1 MIPRFSRKYSIAL
14 ACISG
19 LMSFSAYTGCQVA
32 GAAHSSRSE
41 EVGSQTAHS
50 EQEISVATPR
60 EEVQV
65 VVGAERTELLLPLL
79 RDKRVALVANATSV
93 VGMEREHLLDNLLRQ
108 GVNVVKILGPEHGFR
123 GDADAGATVKDERD
137 VRTGIPIVS
146 LYGKNKKPTPRMLAD
161 VDVLL
166 FDMQDVGTR
175 FFTYISTLHYVM
187 EACAVEQKKLIVTD
201 RPNPNDYV
209 DGPILQD
216 DCRSFVGVDP
226 LPILHGLTIGEL
238 ANMIN
243 GEGWLGKKEMKCDLT
258 VVPMSGWKHGQEYA
272 LPVKPSPNLPTAN
285 AIAWYPSLCLFEATI
300 MSVGRGTDFPFEVL
314 GYPKKVFG
322 SFVFVPRPIRGMD
335 SNPLYK
341 GRHCYGVDLR
351 GEKAP
356 RGLSLQLLIRY
367 YRTARR
373 EGIKFVN
380 RKQMFNLL
388 AGTKELAQQIEKGRT
403 EEQIRASWQ
412 SDLDKYHKLRKK
424 YLLYPTP
431 TE

>member
-1 MIPRFSRKYSIAL
+1 
-14 ACISG
+14 
-19 LMSFSAYTGCQVA
+19 
-32 GAAHSSRSE
+32 
-41 EVGSQTAHS
+41 
-50 EQEISVATPR
+50 
-60 EEVQV
+60 
-65 VVGAERTELLLPLL
+65 
-79 RDKRVALVANATSV
+79 
-93 VGMEREHLLDNLLRQ
+93 
-108 GVNVVKILGPEHGFR
+108 
-123 GDADAGATVKDERD
+123 
-137 VRTGIPIVS
+137 
-146 LYGKNKKPTPRMLAD
+146 
-161 VDVLL
+161 
-166 FDMQDVGTR
+166 
-175 FFTYISTLHYVM
+175 
-187 EACAVEQKKLIVTD
+187 
-201 RPNPNDYV
+201 
-209 DGPILQD
+209 
-216 DCRSFVGVDP
+216 
-226 LPILHGLTIGEL
+226 
-238 ANMIN
+238 
-243 GEGWLGKKEMKCDLT
+243 
-258 VVPMSGWKHGQEYA
+258 
-272 LPVKPSPNLPTAN
+272 
-285 AIAWYPSLCLFEATI
+285 

-412 SDLDKYHKLRKK
+412 SDLGKYHKLRKK